1 MFVFGEEQVGIRIT
15 EDQNS
20 SCISKIINALEEEE
34 IAFNR
39 ASTFGKLLAIARE
52 TPILGL
58 FWAFPYIQAI
68 EGFEKARNMIRTTSQ
83 EEEHEEYLLQG
94 GATKAD
100 VIRMRDE
107 AKKENI
113 TCKTASAN
121 PKQHVSHVIDTN
133 NNISKLC

>member
-68 EGFEKARNMIRTTSQ
+68 EGFEKARNM
-83 EEEHEEYLLQG
+83 
-94 GATKAD
+94 
-100 VIRMRDE
+100 
-107 AKKENI
+107 
-113 TCKTASAN
+113 
-121 PKQHVSHVIDTN
+121 VSF
-133 NNISKLC
+133 CW

>member
-1 MFVFGEEQVGIRIT
+1 MSTPKYQFYSLQFPNGSTVSETPHPEFSKSMFVFGEEQVGIRIT

-68 EGFEKARNMIRTTSQ
+68 EGFEKARNM
-83 EEEHEEYLLQG
+83 
-94 GATKAD
+94 
-100 VIRMRDE
+100 
-107 AKKENI
+107 
-113 TCKTASAN
+113 
-121 PKQHVSHVIDTN
+121 VSF
-133 NNISKLC
+133 CW

>member
-1 MFVFGEEQVGIRIT
+1 MFAFGEEQVGIRVT

-34 IAFNR
+34 IAFNK

-52 TPILGL
+52 TPILGS
-58 FWAFPYIQAI
+58 FWAFPYIQTI
-68 EGFEKARNMIRTTSQ
+68 E
-83 EEEHEEYLLQG
+83 G

-100 VIRMRDE
+100 VIWMRDE

-121 PKQHVSHVIDTN
+121 PKQPVSHAIDAD